1 MFCPNCGTE
10 LGDDF
15 NFCPFC
21 EEILKKESINSK
33 KSSVIIPRNELS
45 NGSIKEGDLKD
56 KIYNFLVQNHDS
68 SFTSRTLLNK
78 TNYLFD
84 GTNDSKT
91 PLRIIEDFLHEMV
104 WDGTIKATYYN
115 GEAYYFINQ
124 GTKVTS
130 FEEENITLTEEGGD
144 QEKENSYNYA
154 QEMRERIILQ
164 EEANQRRLEEENSQ
178 LKPELTPLEQANQQM
193 TQKSSMGTISKP
205 KKQTDSA
212 IFVLVIFS
220 IIGVILL
227 ISGVSSV
234 FRNPSSG
241 ITLIVISIILLGIG
255 TKGRCFLIFL
265 ACDDCDC
272 DC

>member
-1 MFCPNCGTE
+1 MFCPNCGIE
-10 LGDDF
+10 LGEDF

-21 EEILKKESINSK
+21 EEILKKESKNSK
-33 KSSVIIPRNELS
+33 ASSVIIPRNELS

-56 KIYNFLVQNHDS
+56 KIYNYLVQNHES
-68 SFTSRTLLNK
+68 SFTSSTLLNK

-91 PLRIIEDFLHEMV
+91 PLRTIEDFLHEMV

-130 FEEENITLTEEGGD
+130 FEEKNITLTEEGGD

-154 QEMRERIILQ
+154 QEMRERITLQ
-164 EEANQRRLEEENSQ
+164 EEANQRRLEEQKSQ
-178 LKPELTPLEQANQQM
+178 LKPELTPLEQANHQM
-193 TQKSSMGTISKP
+193 PQKNAMGTISKP

-212 IFVLVIFS
+212 ILVLVIFS

-234 FRNPSSG
+234 FRAPSSG

-255 TKGRCFLIFL
+255 TKGRCFLALL

-272 DC
+272 